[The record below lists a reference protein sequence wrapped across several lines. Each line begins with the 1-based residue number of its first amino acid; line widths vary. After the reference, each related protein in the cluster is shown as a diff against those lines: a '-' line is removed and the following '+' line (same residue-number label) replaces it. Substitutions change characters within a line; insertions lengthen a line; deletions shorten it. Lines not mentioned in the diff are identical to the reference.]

1 MTSEDNVAANLT
13 AFIRSLGAL
22 GFKVDPGRTAKA
34 LQAFERMDLNRPAD
48 ARDALKAVL
57 VSRPEEVPLFD
68 LAWEQ
73 FVIMLGGWGDHPLA
87 GKTLLASVARLR
99 FQRERQPR
107 VIWAGGRDNED
118 GGSGEMEGDEGEE
131 VPLVVFP
138 EGASQREVLRQRDF
152 ASLTEAERVEMERWA
167 MRAGWPLWRRS
178 RRWRQSR
185 AGKRWDVAASLRRA
199 VTSPEMI
206 KIVKRLRGPAPRPVV
221 MLCDVSGSM
230 EPYSRMVL
238 RFARAIQRTEWPLE
252 VFVFSTR
259 LTHITRALGKERV
272 DVAIERALRTAPDF
286 GGGTRL
292 AHCLGEF
299 NRRWAR
305 RVMRRGAVAVI
316 VSDGLDSD
324 DPEELGEE
332 MARLARLSR
341 GIVWLHPDAR
351 RPGFEP
357 TARGMA
363 AALPHIDRL
372 LPGNTWAALEE
383 AWMALQAMS
392 RFRAPASR

>member
-1 MTSEDNVAANLT
+1 MTAADNVLPNLT
-13 AFIRSLGAL
+13 AFIRGLGAL
-22 GFKVDPGRTAKA
+22 GFKVDPGRTARA
-34 LQAFERMDLNRPAD
+34 LQAFERIGLSRSQDV
-48 ARDALKAVL
+48 RDALKAVL

-73 FVIMLGGWGDHPLA
+73 FIIMLGGWGQHPLA
-87 GKTLLASVARLR
+87 GRTLLASVARLR
-99 FQRERQPR
+99 FQRERQPQ
-107 VIWAGGRDNED
+107 VIWAGGRDDD
-118 GGSGEMEGDEGEE
+118 GAGAEGEEGEGEE

-138 EGASQREVLRQRDF
+138 EGASRREVLRQRDF
-152 ASLTEAERVEMERWA
+152 ASLTEEERIEMERWA
-167 MRAGWPLWRRS
+167 MRASWPLWRRS
-178 RRWRQSR
+178 RRWRRSR
-185 AGKRWDVAASLRRA
+185 AGRKWDVAATLRRT
-199 VTSPEMI
+199 VTSPEMMNI
-206 KIVKRLRGPAPRPVV
+206 AKRLRGPAPRPVV

-238 RFARAIQRTEWPLE
+238 RFARAIQRTAWPLE

-259 LTHITRALGKERV
+259 LTHITRALAKERV

-324 DPEELGEE
+324 DPEELSTE
-332 MARLARLSR
+332 MARLARFSR

-363 AALPHIDRL
+363 AALPYIDRL

-383 AWMALQAMS
+383 AWLALTALS
-392 RFRAPASR
+392 RFRTSA